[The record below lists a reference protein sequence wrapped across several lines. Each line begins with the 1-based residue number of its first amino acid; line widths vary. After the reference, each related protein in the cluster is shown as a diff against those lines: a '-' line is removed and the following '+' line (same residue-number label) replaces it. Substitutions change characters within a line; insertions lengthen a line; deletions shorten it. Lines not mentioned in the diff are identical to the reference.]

1 LIAIRA
7 KTGDDSRTQASREI
21 YPSEQRSAA
30 SAAKGA
36 QMDDEKG
43 QKRTALE

>member
-1 LIAIRA
+1 MTHEHR
-7 KTGDDSRTQASREI
+7 RTRKI

-36 QMDDEKG
+36 QMDGEKG
-43 QKRTALE
+43 KKRAALE